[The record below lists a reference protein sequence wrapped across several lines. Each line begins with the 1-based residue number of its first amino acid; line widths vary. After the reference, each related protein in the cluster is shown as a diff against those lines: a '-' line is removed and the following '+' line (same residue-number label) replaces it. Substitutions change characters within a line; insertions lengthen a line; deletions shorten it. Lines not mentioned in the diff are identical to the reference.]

1 MATGLI
7 KLKKYADMWKGLNEI
22 FGDGFEAFRSELL
35 NAAERELYPMGVQT
49 LFVLAVSTETA
60 DLKGIQNPFGRVL
73 MASAES
79 VFDAI
84 VDGDATQVKEVWEK
98 TWDTLRA
105 ESDPPTPAE
114 ATMSYKL
121 FEAMHVVGDLMHS
134 AAKEAGYDTSERRD
148 DDVNPFY
155 NQMEQGMIVEFY
167 YGLPSKIYTPLGEY
181 HITGSSGGTREE
193 SERYLDLFF
202 HNSNVEFELLSP
214 ERNTNQGTFGPW
226 YTVRRVK
233 GMKLPDPVK
242 RDRKSFVE
250 YEDSKAAWEKLTRQY
265 LALHCRRDKYIV
277 TVKYYPDSDAAKPLA
292 EQQVMVADFYP
303 DGTVS
308 VFPSDTFATH
318 GGVAIRI
325 PLTDLNVFEGNKVR

>member
-193 SERYLDLFF
+193 SER
-202 HNSNVEFELLSP
+202 
-214 ERNTNQGTFGPW
+214 
-226 YTVRRVK
+226 
-233 GMKLPDPVK
+233 
-242 RDRKSFVE
+242 
-250 YEDSKAAWEKLTRQY
+250 
-265 LALHCRRDKYIV
+265 
-277 TVKYYPDSDAAKPLA
+277 
-292 EQQVMVADFYP
+292 
-303 DGTVS
+303 
-308 VFPSDTFATH
+308 
-318 GGVAIRI
+318 
-325 PLTDLNVFEGNKVR
+325 